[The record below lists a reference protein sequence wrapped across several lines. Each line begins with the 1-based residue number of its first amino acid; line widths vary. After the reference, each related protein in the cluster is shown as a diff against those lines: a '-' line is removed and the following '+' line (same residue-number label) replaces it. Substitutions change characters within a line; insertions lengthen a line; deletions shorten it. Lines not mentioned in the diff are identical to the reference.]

1 MGTEAFPCIPLM
13 KLRTSLML
21 CTASLLSF
29 AHAGDGPWFRDL
41 PESADPAAVGKQLI
55 ENFLPRKF
63 RYETNPAKAHLGVIY
78 PEVITWYGALDVA
91 SLTEDKELLGRLT
104 GKFEPLLG
112 EEGNKWVNRSAHVD
126 YRVFGAVPLEI
137 DRIDGDKRCRELGL
151 ELADA
156 QWQTT
161 NEQGITSEARYWID
175 DMYMIPLVQ
184 VQAYRA
190 TKDRKY
196 IDRAARALC
205 VYLDRLQEEN
215 GLFHHGENA
224 PFFWGRGNGWM
235 AAGAAEVL
243 RDLPADHP
251 DRDAVLKGTR
261 RMMATLKELQ
271 TDDGLWRQLLDKPES
286 WPETSGSAMFAFAM
300 VSGVKDGW
308 LDGEVYG
315 PVARKA
321 WLALTSMLDGDG
333 NLREVCI
340 GTDKGFSVEYY
351 IERPR
356 ATGDLH
362 GQAPML
368 WTAAALLR

>member
-1 MGTEAFPCIPLM
+1 M
-13 KLRTSLML
+13 KLRTSFLL
-21 CTASLLSF
+21 CAASVLSF
-29 AHAGDGPWFRDL
+29 AQAADGPWFRDL

-91 SLTEDKELLGRLT
+91 SLTKDKELLARLIE
-104 GKFEPLLG
+104 KFEPLLG
-112 EEGNKWVNRSAHVD
+112 DEGNKRVNRSAHVD

-137 DRIDGDKRCRELGL
+137 DRINGDQRCRKLGL
-151 ELADA
+151 EFADA
-156 QWQTT
+156 QWETT